1 MHRSLFATVLP
12 AVRCRRLALLL
23 HTTLDAKL
31 TVIQTDH
38 HATGRFLLRCPRP
51 NRCRIFNLI
60 NQHLNRGFILKGFRC
75 LHRGVQFIK
84 TLQFLSAEFPLRRR
98 QHQIMLAVI
107 AVVSDGSLTSQ

>member
-75 LHRGVQFIK
+75 LQRGVQFIK
-84 TLQFLSAEFPLRRR
+84 TL
-98 QHQIMLAVI
+98 
-107 AVVSDGSLTSQ
+107 

>member
-1 MHRSLFATVLP
+1 MYGSLIATVFP
-12 AVRCRRLALLL
+12 DVRDRRLDLLL
-23 HTTLDAKL
+23 DTTLDAKL

-75 LHRGVQFIK
+75 LQRGIQFIK
-84 TLQFLSAEFPLRRR
+84 TLQLLSAEFPSG
-98 QHQIMLAVI
+98 A
-107 AVVSDGSLTSQ
+107 GSTR